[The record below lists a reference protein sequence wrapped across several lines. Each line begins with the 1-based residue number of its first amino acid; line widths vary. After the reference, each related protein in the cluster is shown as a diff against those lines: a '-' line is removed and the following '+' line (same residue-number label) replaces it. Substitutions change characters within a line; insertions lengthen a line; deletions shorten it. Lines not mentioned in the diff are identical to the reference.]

1 MKKNLFLL
9 AAAAL
14 AMTACTSESTE
25 YVGDNSPQT
34 REISF
39 TPLATPQTRAAVEG
53 TAFPT
58 ELSMEV
64 AAYMVEPTAQNF
76 FAGTTFTYDYA
87 GGASASSGK
96 WGGTT
101 AQYWPLSAC
110 YINFLAYT
118 GVTGTATFDST
129 TPASAATITQS
140 DNSSAQTDL
149 MYARGNGEVT
159 FSENA
164 LTIPAAVPMVF
175 KHAQA
180 LIKFTV
186 MGSTNVTVNNITL
199 NGAKYSG
206 TYTITHTNY
215 NLKTTQSVAGR
226 WTVLGDAANVIVPGW
241 NAAALTDSP
250 VAVGNGLMIVPDDT
264 GTGDFTSFTINYTLG
279 GKAFNFTYTPTS
291 TNVEQGHKY
300 TYNITF
306 TSSEI
311 FVTATVTDWD
321 NTNTAVSVGS

>member
-76 FAGTTFTYDYA
+76 FAGTTFTYNYA

-186 MGSTNVTVNNITL
+186 TGSTNVTVNKITL

-215 NLKTTQSVAGR
+215 NAKTEQSVSGAWSDVGS
-226 WTVLGDAANVIVPGW
+226 TANVDVPGW
-241 NAAALTDSP
+241 VAAALTESP

-264 GTGDFTSFTINYTLG
+264 GAGDFTSFTINYTLG
-279 GKAFNFTYTPTS
+279 GKAFDFTYTPTS
-291 TNVEQGHKY
+291 TNVVQGNKY

-311 FVTATVTDWD
+311 FVTAEITDWV
-321 NTNTAVSVGS
+321 NNITAVSVGS